1 MKIESYIGSA
11 MKQYHRLSPNC
22 CKNV

>member
-11 MKQYHRLSPNC
+11 MKQYNRLGPNR